1 MLHIPLLRAG
11 KPYKSLVVAK
21 IPHFQTGET
30 VVEISQANRGLIA
43 RDLLQMRL
51 NRHILSDLPVA
62 QLLKICKQAADH
74 FEKSDLPLG
83 ESSQS
88 PDDYIQQLSAT
99 TGMPESLCRKNMAKI
114 TLVLHEIRAVLGGL
128 TRGLDLAMLDSG
140 WSRSNGTPLSFACQ
154 TDALGAI
161 LPSNSPG
168 VHALWLPSIPLKVPL
183 ILRPGSQEPWTPYR
197 ICQAF
202 LAAGL
207 PPEALSYYPSDHS
220 GATEILLRTGR
231 SMLFGD
237 KKTVQPWQHDPGVQ
251 IHGPGWSKI
260 IIGEDKIE
268 QWQDYLDLMVT
279 SAVANGGRSCLNI
292 SGVWVPK
299 YGREI
304 AGAFAARMAEITARA
319 MDDPEAQIAA
329 FANKKLAEML
339 SDSID
344 AQVAEG
350 TAIDLTEKHRSCK
363 RLVEA
368 FGTTFLLP
376 TVIRCERP
384 DHPLAHAEYLFP
396 FVAVVE
402 VPQEELLAKMGST
415 LVATAI
421 TEDRDFI
428 RDLFA
433 APNVDRLNIGPIPTV
448 QISWDQPHEGNLFEH
463 LYRQRSLQIAGD
475 FVMGQ
480 TLRC

>member
-11 KPYKSLVVAK
+11 KPYKSLTTVKV
-21 IPHFQTGET
+21 PHFQTGET
-30 VVEISQANRGLIA
+30 VAEVSQANRGLIA
-43 RDLLQMRL
+43 RDLLQARR
-51 NRHILSDLPVA
+51 NRHVLSELPVTH
-62 QLLKICKQAADH
+62 LLEICKKAADH

-83 ESSQS
+83 DGVQS
-88 PDDYIQQLSAT
+88 PDDYIHQLSST

-114 TLVLHEIRAVLGGL
+114 TLVLREMRAVLSGL
-128 TRGLDLAMLDSG
+128 TRGLDLDMLDAG
-140 WSRSNGTPLSFACQ
+140 WSRNNGTTLSFACQ

-168 VHALWLPSIPLKVPL
+168 VHALWLPAIPLKVPL
-183 ILRPGSQEPWTPYR
+183 VLRPGSQEPWTPYR

-207 PPEALSYYPSDHS
+207 PSEAVSYYPSDHS

-237 KKTVQPWQHDPGVQ
+237 KKTVQPWQHNSGVQ

-260 IIGEDKIE
+260 VIGQDKIE
-268 QWQDYLDLMVT
+268 HWQDYLDLMVT

-304 AGAFAARMAEITARA
+304 AEAFAARMAEITAHA
-319 MDDPEAQIAA
+319 MDDPEAMIAA

-339 SDSID
+339 SDTID
-344 AQVAEG
+344 SQLSDG
-350 TAIDLTEKHRSCK
+350 TAVDLTEKHRKSK

-368 FGTTFLLP
+368 FSTTFLLP
-376 TVIRCERP
+376 TVIWCERP

-396 FVAVVE
+396 FVGVAE
-402 VPQEELLAKMGST
+402 VPQQDLLEKMAST

-433 APNVDRLNIGPIPTV
+433 APNVDRLNIGPIPTM

-463 LYRQRSLQIAGD
+463 LYRQRSLQISKA
-475 FVMGQ
+475 FA
-480 TLRC
+480 LAE